1 MGQFK
6 LKTTTSSTN
15 TLQRFIPNEH
25 PRSHSGL
32 CSCCSHAG
40 LRYQKFLPPPSSFPG
55 SVHELCYLSTNFQ
68 CDLCRRRLTGA
79 IALTSA
85 RRAPAVR
92 PRRYHVRSL
101 LNYNY
106 ETTNPLIV
114 PPYGLCLDT
123 CHRHMNRVISQE
135 ARLCPSGVLSSMAT
149 ELTSRKEKKWFQH
162 ERRSKIIGFAR
173 QANLFSWMRRN
184 IFLLC
189 DAIII
194 IIFLWDHQSVG
205 FSHQTALR

>member
-25 PRSHSGL
+25 PCSHSGL

-40 LRYQKFLPPPSSFPG
+40 LGYQKFLPPPLSFPG

-135 ARLCPSGVLSSMAT
+135 AVCALLASSRPWQQSWQTGKKKNDFNTSAAARLLDSQDKQIYFLGCGETFFCFVMQSLLLFFC
-149 ELTSRKEKKWFQH
+149 E
-162 ERRSKIIGFAR
+162 II
-173 QANLFSWMRRN
+173 S
-184 IFLLC
+184 
-189 DAIII
+189 
-194 IIFLWDHQSVG
+194 QSVL
-205 FSHQTALR
+205 AIRRR